1 MPSCGP
7 FSLVIQPRVTRADA
21 GQTLVRE
28 QPLAL
33 GAGPFALLFAVIS
46 GVRRLGYRRGW
57 LSAYR
62 ATLPVVVVGNLSVG
76 ATARPRWWSGWWN
89 NSWPGAG
96 ARRGQPRLWRQG
108 APLPYRLDESSTPAE
123 AGMSPCSS
131 QALRLPVAVAPR
143 RADAVRLLEQSGEVD
158 IIVTDDGLQHYA
170 LARDI
175 ELVVVDGARR
185 FGNGCLLPM
194 GPLREPTTRL
204 KRVDAII
211 CNGGEPARGEY
222 AMRLVP
228 DTLRRVCDDAPLTAP
243 LGAGGCPGGHRPSPF
258 LRHLDR
264 PWLRVGAERRLRG
277 SPGVRRRR
285 AAGPLRPAPLADDRE
300 GCGQVPPFAPDN
312 WWYLPVSAELPDALG
327 RRCCA
332 PWARSPEGDKHQAP

>member
-1 MPSCGP
+1 MLARLWYGN
-7 FSLVIQPRVTRADA
+7 SLWRW
-21 GQTLVRE
+21 G
-28 QPLAL
+28 LA
-33 GAGPFALLFAVIS
+33 PFALLFALIS

-57 LSAYR
+57 FSAYR

-76 ATARPRWWSGWWN
+76 GNGKTPVVVWLVEQLQARGWR
-89 NSWPGAG
+89 PGVVS
-96 ARRGQPRLWRQG
+96 RGYG
-108 APLPYRLDESSTPAE
+108 GKAPHYPYRLDESSTPAE
-123 AGMSPCSS
+123 AGDEPVLIARRCGC
-131 QALRLPVAVAPR
+131 PVAVAPR

-243 LGAGGCPGGHRPSPF
+243 LSGPVDALAGIGHPPRFFATLTALGYELVQSVGYGDHQAFDAAELLARFGQRP
-258 LRHLDR
+258 LLMTEKDAVKCR
-264 PWLRVGAERRLRG
+264 
-277 SPGVRRRR
+277 
-285 AAGPLRPAPLADDRE
+285 
-300 GCGQVPPFAPDN
+300 PFAPDN
-312 WWYLPVSAELPDALG
+312 WLYLPVSAELPDALG
-327 RRCCA
+327 EALLRTLGPQPGR
-332 PWARSPEGDKHQAP
+332 GNGHQAP